1 MFKTRCP
8 KLNHLLRMKIREIT
22 DAIEQYA
29 PLRLQE
35 EWDNAG
41 IQVGDPEDD
50 ITGILLCTD
59 ATEAVVAEAIT
70 LGYNLVIAHHPLI
83 FRGLKKIMG
92 RTPVE
97 RTVAMAIKHDIT
109 IYSAHTNMDS
119 AWQGVSFR
127 MADKIGMTDVTFLD
141 DNPVAPYG
149 QQGSTSAGCGVIGN
163 IEPTSAREVLKRVKA
178 AFEVGAV
185 RYSGDADTLVS
196 RVALCGGAGGFL
208 LDKAVEMGAQLYVTA
223 DMRYHD
229 FLDNSQRIVTADIGH
244 YESEHFTKEIFL
256 EIIQKKNPTFAV
268 AFSKDE
274 ANQVNY
280 L

>member
-1 MFKTRCP
+1 
-8 KLNHLLRMKIREIT
+8 MKIKEIC

-41 IQVGDPEDD
+41 IQVGDPEAP
-50 ITGILLCTD
+50 ITGVLLCTD
-59 ATEAVVAEAIT
+59 ATEAVVAEAIER
-70 LGYNLVIAHHPLI
+70 GYNLVISHHPLI

-127 MADKIGMTDVTFLD
+127 MADKIGMTNVQFLD
-141 DNPVAPYG
+141 DNQVAPYG
-149 QQGSTSAGCGVIGN
+149 EPHCEVAGCGVVGD
-163 IEPTSAREVLKRVKA
+163 IEPMPAREVLQRVKQ

-185 RYSGDADTLVS
+185 RYSGDGDCMVS
-196 RVALCGGAGGFL
+196 RVALCGGAGSFL
-208 LDKAVEMGAQLYVTA
+208 LDKAVAMGAQLYVTA

-229 FLDNSQRIVTADIGH
+229 FLDNNQRIVVADIGH

-256 EIIQKKNPTFAV
+256 EIIQKKSPTFAV
-268 AFSKDE
+268 AFAKNE
-274 ANQVNY
+274 INQVNY

>member
-1 MFKTRCP
+1 
-8 KLNHLLRMKIREIT
+8 MKIREIT

-41 IQVGDPEDD
+41 IQVGNPDAD
-50 ITGILLCTD
+50 ITGVLLCTD
-59 ATEAVVAEAIT
+59 ATEAVVAEAIDR
-70 LGYNLVIAHHPLI
+70 GFNLVISHHPLI
-83 FRGLKKIMG
+83 FHGLKKIMG

-127 MADKIGMTDVTFLD
+127 MADKIGMTGIRFLD
-141 DNPVAPYG
+141 DNHVDPYG
-149 QQGSTSAGCGVIGN
+149 EQESTSAGCGVIGD
-163 IEPTSAREVLKRVKA
+163 IEPMTAREVLKRVKA

-185 RYSGDADTLVS
+185 RYSGDGNTIVT
-196 RVALCGGAGGFL
+196 RMALCGGAGAFL
-208 LDKAVEMGAQLYVTA
+208 LDKAVEQGAQLYVTA

-229 FLDNSQRIVTADIGH
+229 FLDWHQRIVVADIGH

-268 AFSKDE
+268 AFAKNE
-274 ANQVNY
+274 TNQVNY

>member
-1 MFKTRCP
+1 M
-8 KLNHLLRMKIREIT
+8 LVREIT
-22 DAIEQYA
+22 DAIEQFA

-41 IQVGDPEDD
+41 IQVGDPNAE

-59 ATEAVVAEAIT
+59 ATEAVVAEAIE
-70 LGYNLVIAHHPLI
+70 LGSNLVISHHPLI

-97 RTVAMAIKHDIT
+97 RAVAMAIKHDIT

-119 AWQGVSFR
+119 AWHGVSFR
-127 MADKIGMTDVTFLD
+127 MADKIGMSNVEFLD
-141 DNPVAPYG
+141 DNRVDSYG
-149 QQGSTSAGCGVIGN
+149 DAECNIAGCGVIGD
-163 IEPTSAREVLKRVKA
+163 IEPKPAREVLKQVKQ

-185 RYSGDADTLVS
+185 RYSGDGDRVVS

-208 LDKAVEMGAQLYVTA
+208 LDKAVEAGAQLYVTA

-229 FLDNSQRIVTADIGH
+229 FLDNSQRIVVADIGH

-256 EIIQKKNPTFAV
+256 EIIRKKSPTFAV
-268 AFSKDE
+268 AFAKNE
-274 ANQVNY
+274 INQVNY

>member
-1 MFKTRCP
+1 MI
-8 KLNHLLRMKIREIT
+8 IREIT
-22 DAIEQYA
+22 DSIEKFA

-41 IQVGDPEDD
+41 IQVGNPDAE

-59 ATEAVVAEAIT
+59 ATEAVVAEAIER
-70 LGYNLVIAHHPLI
+70 GFNLVISHHPLI

-97 RTVAMAIKHDIT
+97 RAVAMAIKHDIT

-127 MADKIGMTDVTFLD
+127 MAEKIGMTNLTFLD
-141 DNPVAPYG
+141 GNLVEPYG
-149 QQGSTSAGCGVIGN
+149 DVDCATAGCGVIGD
-163 IEPTSAREVLKRVKA
+163 IEPAPAREVLKRVKE

-185 RYSGDADTLVS
+185 RYSGDGNRMVS

-208 LDKAVEMGAQLYVTA
+208 LDKAVEAGAQLYVTA

-229 FLDNSQRIVTADIGH
+229 FLDNNQRIVVADIGH

-256 EIIQKKNPTFAV
+256 EIIQKKSPTFAV
-268 AFSKDE
+268 AFAKNE
-274 ANQVNY
+274 TNQVNY

>member
-1 MFKTRCP
+1 MI
-8 KLNHLLRMKIREIT
+8 IRDIT

-41 IQVGDPEDD
+41 IQVGNPEAEV
-50 ITGILLCTD
+50 TGVLLCTD
-59 ATEAVVAEAIT
+59 ATEAVVSEAIDR
-70 LGYNLVIAHHPLI
+70 GFNLVISHHPLI

-127 MADKIGMTDVTFLD
+127 MADKIGMTGVTFLD
-141 DNPVAPYG
+141 DNRVDPYG
-149 QQGSTSAGCGVIGN
+149 DGDSTQAGCGVIGD
-163 IEPTSAREVLKRVKA
+163 IEPMTAREVLKRVKE

-185 RYSGDADTLVS
+185 RYSGNADTMVT

-208 LDKAVEMGAQLYVTA
+208 LDKAVQLGAQLYVTA

-229 FLDNSQRIVTADIGH
+229 FLDNSQRIVVADIGH

-268 AFSKDE
+268 AFAKNE
-274 ANQVNY
+274 TNQVNY

>member
-1 MFKTRCP
+1 
-8 KLNHLLRMKIREIT
+8 MKIHEIT

-41 IQVGDPEDD
+41 IQVGDPDAEV
-50 ITGILLCTD
+50 TGVLLCTD
-59 ATEAVVAEAIT
+59 ATEGVVAEAIER
-70 LGYNLVIAHHPLI
+70 GMNLVISHHPLI
-83 FRGLKKIMG
+83 FHGLKKIMG

-127 MADKIGMTDVTFLD
+127 MAQKLGMTDVQFLD
-141 DNPVAPYG
+141 ANVVPPYG
-149 QQGSTSAGCGVIGN
+149 DQENTTAGCGVIGN
-163 IEPTSAREVLKRVKA
+163 IKPTPALEVMRQVKE

-185 RYSGDADTLVS
+185 RYSGDASRTVS
-196 RVALCGGAGGFL
+196 RIALCGGAGGFL
-208 LDKAVEMGAQLYVTA
+208 LDKAVEQGAELYVSA

-229 FLDNSQRIVTADIGH
+229 FLDNNRRILIADIGH
-244 YESEHFTKEIFL
+244 YESEHYTKEIFL
-256 EIIQKKNPTFAV
+256 EIIQKKSPTFAV
-268 AFSKDE
+268 AFAKNE
-274 ANQVNY
+274 TNQVNY

>member
-1 MFKTRCP
+1 
-8 KLNHLLRMKIREIT
+8 MKVREIAE
-22 DAIEQYA
+22 AIEQYA

-41 IQVGDPEDD
+41 IQVGNPEAE
-50 ITGILLCTD
+50 ITGVLLCTD
-59 ATEAVVAEAIT
+59 ATETVVGEAVA
-70 LGYNLVIAHHPLI
+70 LGYNLVISHHPLI

-127 MADKIGMTDVTFLD
+127 MADKIGMTDVAFLD
-141 DNPVAPYG
+141 DNRVDAYG
-149 QQGSTSAGCGVIGN
+149 DQCNTSAGCGVIGN
-163 IEPTSAREVLKRVKA
+163 IEPTAAIEVLKRVKA

-185 RYSGDADTLVS
+185 RYCGNPDTVIS

-208 LDKAVEMGAQLYVTA
+208 IDKAVEMGAQLYVTA

-229 FLDNSQRIVTADIGH
+229 FLDNSKRIVVADIGH

-256 EIIQKKNPTFAV
+256 EIIQKKSPTFAV
-268 AFSKDE
+268 AFAKSE
-274 ANQVNY
+274 TNQVNY

>member
-1 MFKTRCP
+1 
-8 KLNHLLRMKIREIT
+8 MKVREIA

-41 IQVGDPEDD
+41 IQVGDPEAQ
-50 ITGILLCTD
+50 ISGILLCTD
-59 ATEAVVAEAIT
+59 ATEAVVAEAISR
-70 LGYNLVIAHHPLI
+70 GYNLVIAHHPLI

-92 RTPVE
+92 RTSVE
-97 RTVAMAIKHDIT
+97 RAVAKAIKHDIT

-127 MADKIGMTDVTFLD
+127 MADKIGMKDVQFLD
-141 DNPVAPYG
+141 VNTVDPYG
-149 QQGSTSAGCGVIGN
+149 EQDSVTAGCGVIGD
-163 IEPTSAREVLKRVKA
+163 IEPMPARDVLQRVKQ

-185 RYSGDADTLVS
+185 RYSGDADAVIS

-208 LDKAVEMGAQLYVTA
+208 LDKAVAMGAQLYVTA

-229 FLDNSQRIVTADIGH
+229 FLDNCQRIVIADIGH

-268 AFSKDE
+268 AFAKNE
-274 ANQVNY
+274 TNQVNY

>member
-1 MFKTRCP
+1 
-8 KLNHLLRMKIREIT
+8 MKIREIT

-41 IQVGDPEDD
+41 IQVGDPDATV
-50 ITGILLCTD
+50 TGVLLCTD
-59 ATEAVVAEAIT
+59 ATEAVVAEAIVR
-70 LGYNLVIAHHPLI
+70 GFNLVIAHHPLI

-97 RTVAMAIKHDIT
+97 RAVAMAIKHDVT

-127 MADKIGMTDVTFLD
+127 MADKLGMTNVQFLD
-141 DNPVAPYG
+141 DNRVDPYG
-149 QQGSTSAGCGVIGN
+149 EQQCTVAGCGVIGD
-163 IEPTSAREVLKRVKA
+163 IEPMVASEVLKRVKE

-185 RYSGDADTLVS
+185 RYSGDAGRIVT

-208 LDKAVEMGAQLYVTA
+208 LDKAVARGAQLYVTA

-229 FLDNSQRIVTADIGH
+229 FLDNCHRIVVADIGH

-256 EIIQKKNPTFAV
+256 EIIRKKNPTFAV
-268 AFSKDE
+268 DFAKKE
-274 ANQVNY
+274 TNQVNY
-280 L
+280 I

>member
-1 MFKTRCP
+1 
-8 KLNHLLRMKIREIT
+8 MKIREIT

-41 IQVGDPEDD
+41 IQVGNPEADV
-50 ITGILLCTD
+50 TGVLLCTD
-59 ATEAVVAEAIT
+59 ATEAVVAEAVS

-83 FRGLKKIMG
+83 FHGLKKIMG

-109 IYSAHTNMDS
+109 VYSAHTNMDS

-127 MADKIGMTDVTFLD
+127 MADKIGLTDVEFLD
-141 DNPVAPYG
+141 DNRVDPYG
-149 QQGSTSAGCGVIGN
+149 EHSGTTAGCGVIGN
-163 IEPTSAREVLKRVKA
+163 IEPMAAREVLKRVKA

-185 RYSGDADTLVS
+185 RYSGDGNAMVS

-208 LDKAVEMGAQLYVTA
+208 LDKAVTMGAQLYVTA

-229 FLDNSQRIVTADIGH
+229 FLDNNQRIVVADIGH

-268 AFSKDE
+268 AFAKNE
-274 ANQVNY
+274 TNQVNY

>member
-1 MFKTRCP
+1 
-8 KLNHLLRMKIREIT
+8 MKIREIT
-22 DAIEQYA
+22 DAIERYA

-35 EWDNAG
+35 EWDHAG
-41 IQVGDPEDD
+41 IQVGDPEAV
-50 ITGILLCTD
+50 ITGVLLCTD
-59 ATEAVVAEAIT
+59 ATEAVVAEAVK
-70 LGYNLVIAHHPLI
+70 LGYNLVISHHPLI

-97 RTVAMAIKHDIT
+97 RTVAMAIKHDVT

-127 MADKIGMTDVTFLD
+127 MADKIGMTDSEFLD
-141 DNPVAPYG
+141 GNRVEPYG
-149 QQGSTSAGCGVIGN
+149 EQASTSAGCGVIGK
-163 IEPTSAREVLKRVKA
+163 IEPMPAREVLKKVKQ
-178 AFEVGAV
+178 AFEVGAI
-185 RYSGDADTLVS
+185 RYSGDGDRMVS

-208 LDKAVEMGAQLYVTA
+208 LDKAVELGAQLYVTA

-229 FLDNSQRIVTADIGH
+229 FLDNSQRIVVADIGH
-244 YESEHFTKEIFL
+244 YESEHYTKEIFL

-268 AFSKDE
+268 AFSKSE
-274 ANQVNY
+274 TNQVNY

>member
-1 MFKTRCP
+1 
-8 KLNHLLRMKIREIT
+8 MKIREIT

-41 IQVGDPEDD
+41 IQVGDPDAD
-50 ITGILLCTD
+50 ITGVLLCTD
-59 ATEAVVAEAIT
+59 ATEAVVAEAIDR
-70 LGYNLVIAHHPLI
+70 GFNLVIAHHPLI

-97 RTVAMAIKHDIT
+97 RAVAMAIKHDVT

-127 MADKIGMTDVTFLD
+127 MADKIGMTDVQFLD
-141 DNPVAPYG
+141 ENPVAPYG
-149 QQGSTSAGCGVIGN
+149 DQESSTAGCGVIGN
-163 IEPTSAREVLKRVKA
+163 IEPMPAREVLKRVKA
-178 AFEVGAV
+178 AFEVGAI
-185 RYSGDADTLVS
+185 RYSGDADRIVS

-208 LDKAVEMGAQLYVTA
+208 LDKAVNMGAQLYVTA

-268 AFSKDE
+268 AFSKSE
-274 ANQVNY
+274 TNQVNY

>member
-1 MFKTRCP
+1 
-8 KLNHLLRMKIREIT
+8 MKIKEIAE
-22 DAIEQYA
+22 AIEQYA

-41 IQVGDPEDD
+41 IQVGDPEAEVS
-50 ITGILLCTD
+50 GILLCTD
-59 ATEAVVAEAIT
+59 ATETVVGEAIER
-70 LGYNLVIAHHPLI
+70 GYNLVIAHHPLI

-97 RTVAMAIKHDIT
+97 RAVAMAIKHDIT

-127 MADKIGMTDVTFLD
+127 MADKIGMTNVQFLD
-141 DNPVAPYG
+141 ANGVDPYG
-149 QQGSTSAGCGVIGN
+149 QQGCTTAGCGVIGD
-163 IEPTSAREVLKRVKA
+163 IEPMPAREVLQRVKA

-185 RYSGDADTLVS
+185 RYSGDGDTLVS

-208 LDKAVEMGAQLYVTA
+208 LDKAVEQGAQLYVTA

-229 FLDNSQRIVTADIGH
+229 FLDNNQRIVVADIGH

-268 AFSKDE
+268 AFAKNE
-274 ANQVNY
+274 TNQVNY

>member
-1 MFKTRCP
+1 
-8 KLNHLLRMKIREIT
+8 MKIREIAE
-22 DAIEQYA
+22 AIEQYA

-41 IQVGDPEDD
+41 IQVGDPDAD
-50 ITGILLCTD
+50 VTGVLLCTD
-59 ATEAVVAEAIT
+59 ATEAVIAEAIG
-70 LGYNLVIAHHPLI
+70 LGYNLVISHHPLI

-127 MADKIGMTDVTFLD
+127 MADKIGMTDVVFLD
-141 DNPVAPYG
+141 DNRVDAYG
-149 QQGSTSAGCGVIGN
+149 EQGSTSAGCGVIGN
-163 IEPTSAREVLKRVKA
+163 IEPTPASEVLKRVKA

-185 RYSGDADTLVS
+185 RYCGDPCTIVT

-208 LDKAVEMGAQLYVTA
+208 IDKAVEMGAQLYVTA

-229 FLDNSQRIVTADIGH
+229 FLDNSKRIVVADIGH

-256 EIIQKKNPTFAV
+256 EIIQKKSPTFAV
-268 AFSKDE
+268 AFSKNE
-274 ANQVNY
+274 TNQVNY

>member
-1 MFKTRCP
+1 MQIK
-8 KLNHLLRMKIREIT
+8 EIT

-41 IQVGDPEDD
+41 IQVGDPEAEV
-50 ITGILLCTD
+50 TGILLCTD
-59 ATEAVVAEAIT
+59 ATETVVAEAIER
-70 LGYNLVIAHHPLI
+70 GYNLVISHHPLI

-97 RTVAMAIKHDIT
+97 RTVAMAIKHDVT

-127 MADKIGMTDVTFLD
+127 MAEKIGMTNVEFLD
-141 DNPVAPYG
+141 NHCVDSYG
-149 QQGSTSAGCGVIGN
+149 DAQCTAAGCGVIGD
-163 IEPTSAREVLKRVKA
+163 IEPKPAREVLKLVKD

-185 RYSGDADTLVS
+185 RYSGDGDCMVS

-208 LDKAVEMGAQLYVTA
+208 LDKAVEAGAQLYVTA

-229 FLDNSQRIVTADIGH
+229 FLDNSQRIVVADIGH

-256 EIIQKKNPTFAV
+256 EIIRKKSPTFAV
-268 AFSKDE
+268 AFAKNE
-274 ANQVNY
+274 TNQVNY

>member
-1 MFKTRCP
+1 
-8 KLNHLLRMKIREIT
+8 MKVKEIT
-22 DAIEQYA
+22 DVIEQYA

-41 IQVGDPEDD
+41 IQAGNPDAEA
-50 ITGILLCTD
+50 TGALLCTD
-59 ATEAVVAEAIT
+59 ATEAVIAEAIER
-70 LGYNLVIAHHPLI
+70 GFNLVIAHHPLI

-97 RTVAMAIKHDIT
+97 RAVATAIKHDIT
-109 IYSAHTNMDS
+109 VYSAHTNMDS

-127 MADKIGMTDVTFLD
+127 MADKLGMTDVEFLD
-141 DNPVAPYG
+141 GTEVTPYG
-149 QQGSTSAGCGVIGN
+149 DQESTTAGCGVIGN
-163 IEPTSAREVLKRVKA
+163 IPPTPARDVLRHVKE

-185 RYSGDADTLVS
+185 RYCGDADTMVT

-229 FLDNSQRIVTADIGH
+229 FLDNWQRIVIADIGH
-244 YESEHFTKEIFL
+244 YESEHYTKEIFL
-256 EIIQKKNPTFAV
+256 EIIQKKYPTFAV
-268 AFSKDE
+268 AFAKNE
-274 ANQVNY
+274 TNQVNY
-280 L
+280 I

>member
-1 MFKTRCP
+1 MRIK
-8 KLNHLLRMKIREIT
+8 EIAE
-22 DAIEQYA
+22 AIEQYA

-41 IQVGDPEDD
+41 IQVGDPEAEVQ
-50 ITGILLCTD
+50 GVLLCTD
-59 ATEAVVAEAIT
+59 ATEAVVAEAIER
-70 LGYNLVIAHHPLI
+70 GFNLVIAHHPLI

-97 RTVAMAIKHDIT
+97 RAVAMAIKHDIT

-127 MADKIGMTDVTFLD
+127 MADKIGMKNVQFLD
-141 DNPVAPYG
+141 VNDVPPYG
-149 QQGSTSAGCGVIGN
+149 DSNATTAGCGVIGD
-163 IEPTSAREVLKRVKA
+163 IEPAPAREVLQRVKA

-185 RYSGDADTLVS
+185 RYSGDGDTIVG

-208 LDKAVEMGAQLYVTA
+208 LDKAVAMGAQLYVTA

-229 FLDNSQRIVTADIGH
+229 FLDNSQRIVVADIGH

-268 AFSKDE
+268 AFAKNE
-274 ANQVNY
+274 TNQVNY

>member
-1 MFKTRCP
+1 MI
-8 KLNHLLRMKIREIT
+8 IRDIT

-41 IQVGDPEDD
+41 IQVGDPEAEV
-50 ITGILLCTD
+50 TGVLLCTD
-59 ATEAVVAEAIT
+59 ATESVVSEAIDR
-70 LGYNLVIAHHPLI
+70 GFNLVISHHPLI

-127 MADKIGMTDVTFLD
+127 MADKIGMTGVTFLD
-141 DNPVAPYG
+141 DNRVDPYG
-149 QQGSTSAGCGVIGN
+149 DGDSTQAGCGVIGD
-163 IEPTSAREVLKRVKA
+163 IEPMTAREVLKRVKE

-185 RYSGDADTLVS
+185 RYSGNADTMVS

-208 LDKAVEMGAQLYVTA
+208 LDKAVQLGAQLYVTA

-229 FLDNSQRIVTADIGH
+229 FLDNSQRIVVADIGH

-268 AFSKDE
+268 AFAKNE
-274 ANQVNY
+274 TNQVNY

>member
-1 MFKTRCP
+1 M
-8 KLNHLLRMKIREIT
+8 IIT
-22 DAIEQYA
+22 DITTAIEQYA

-41 IQVGDPEDD
+41 IQVGNPEAD
-50 ITGILLCTD
+50 ITGVLLCTD
-59 ATEAVVAEAIT
+59 ATEVVVAEAIA
-70 LGYNLVIAHHPLI
+70 LGYNLVISHHPLI

-127 MADKIGMTDVTFLD
+127 MADKIGMTDVQFLD
-141 DNPVAPYG
+141 DNAVPPYG
-149 QQGSTSAGCGVIGN
+149 DMNCATAGCGVIGN
-163 IEPTSAREVLKRVKA
+163 IEPMSARDALKRVKA
-178 AFEVGAV
+178 AFEVGAI
-185 RYSGDADTLVS
+185 RYSGDAESMVS

-229 FLDNSQRIVTADIGH
+229 FLDNSQRIVVADIGH

-268 AFSKDE
+268 AFAKKE
-274 ANQVNY
+274 LNQVNY

>member
-1 MFKTRCP
+1 MI
-8 KLNHLLRMKIREIT
+8 IRDIT

-41 IQVGDPEDD
+41 IQVGDPEAEV
-50 ITGILLCTD
+50 TGVLLCTD
-59 ATEAVVAEAIT
+59 ATEAVVSEAIDR
-70 LGYNLVIAHHPLI
+70 GFNLVISHHPLI

-127 MADKIGMTDVTFLD
+127 MADKIGMTGVTFLD
-141 DNPVAPYG
+141 DNRVDPYG
-149 QQGSTSAGCGVIGN
+149 DGDSTQAGCGVIGD
-163 IEPTSAREVLKRVKA
+163 IEPMTAREVLKRVKE

-185 RYSGDADTLVS
+185 RYSGNADTMVT

-208 LDKAVEMGAQLYVTA
+208 LDKAVQLGAQLYVTA

-229 FLDNSQRIVTADIGH
+229 FLDNSQRIVVADIGH

-268 AFSKDE
+268 AFAKNE
-274 ANQVNY
+274 TNQVNY

>member
-1 MFKTRCP
+1 MFKTQCP

-41 IQVGDPEDD
+41 IQVGNPEDD

-70 LGYNLVIAHHPLI
+70 LGYNLVIAHHPLS

>member
-1 MFKTRCP
+1 
-8 KLNHLLRMKIREIT
+8 MKIREIT

-41 IQVGDPEDD
+41 IQVGDPDAD
-50 ITGILLCTD
+50 ITGVLLCTD
-59 ATEAVVAEAIT
+59 ATEAVVAEAIER
-70 LGYNLVIAHHPLI
+70 GFNLVIAHHPLI

-97 RTVAMAIKHDIT
+97 RAVAMAIKHDIT

-127 MADKIGMTDVTFLD
+127 MADKIGMTNVQFLD
-141 DNPVAPYG
+141 DNRVDPYG
-149 QQGSTSAGCGVIGN
+149 EQQSTSAGCGVIGD
-163 IEPTSAREVLKRVKA
+163 IEPMAAREVMKRVKE

-185 RYSGDADTLVS
+185 RYSGDGDCIVT

-208 LDKAVEMGAQLYVTA
+208 LDKAVAMGAQLYVTA

-229 FLDNSQRIVTADIGH
+229 FLDNAQRIVVADIGH

-268 AFSKDE
+268 DFAKKE
-274 ANQVNY
+274 TNQVNY

>member
-1 MFKTRCP
+1 
-8 KLNHLLRMKIREIT
+8 MKVKEIT
-22 DAIEQYA
+22 GSIEQYA

-41 IQVGDPEDD
+41 IQVGDPEAD
-50 ITGILLCTD
+50 ITGVVLCTD
-59 ATEAVVAEAIT
+59 ATEAVVAEAIERHC
-70 LGYNLVIAHHPLI
+70 NLVISHHPLI

-119 AWQGVSFR
+119 AWQGVSWR
-127 MADKIGMTDVTFLD
+127 MAQKLGMTDVEFLERKTVD
-141 DNPVAPYG
+141 TYG
-149 QQGSTSAGCGVIGN
+149 DEGHETAGCGVIGN
-163 IEPTSAREVLKRVKA
+163 IEPMPAVEVLKRVKA

-185 RYSGDADTLVS
+185 RYSGDAAATVS
-196 RVALCGGAGGFL
+196 RVALCGGAGAFL
-208 LDKAVEMGAQLYVTA
+208 LDEAVNQGAQMYVTA

-229 FLDNSQRIVTADIGH
+229 FLDNNQRIVIADIGH
-244 YESEHFTKEIFL
+244 YESEHYTKEIFL

-268 AFSKDE
+268 VFAKDE
-274 ANQVNY
+274 TNQVNY

>member
-1 MFKTRCP
+1 
-8 KLNHLLRMKIREIT
+8 MKIREIT

-41 IQVGDPEDD
+41 IQVGDPDAD
-50 ITGILLCTD
+50 ITGVLLCTD
-59 ATEAVVAEAIT
+59 ATEVVVAEAIER
-70 LGYNLVIAHHPLI
+70 GCNLVIAHHPLI

-97 RTVAMAIKHDIT
+97 RTVAMAIKNDIT

-127 MADKIGMTDVTFLD
+127 MADKIGMTNVRFLDANDVT
-141 DNPVAPYG
+141 PYG
-149 QQGSTSAGCGVIGN
+149 DEESTTAGCGVIGD
-163 IEPTSAREVLKRVKA
+163 IEPMTAREVLQRVKA
-178 AFEVGAV
+178 AFDVGAV
-185 RYSGDADTLVS
+185 RYSGNGDTRVT

-208 LDKAVEMGAQLYVTA
+208 LDKAVQQGAQLYVTA

-229 FLDNSQRIVTADIGH
+229 FLDNNQRIVMADIGH

-268 AFSKDE
+268 AFAKNE

>member
-1 MFKTRCP
+1 
-8 KLNHLLRMKIREIT
+8 MKIREIT

-41 IQVGDPEDD
+41 IQVGNPDAD
-50 ITGILLCTD
+50 ITGVLLCTD
-59 ATEAVVAEAIT
+59 ATDAVVAEAIDR
-70 LGYNLVIAHHPLI
+70 GFNLVISHHPLI
-83 FRGLKKIMG
+83 FHGLKKIMG

-119 AWQGVSFR
+119 AWQDVSFR
-127 MADKIGMTDVTFLD
+127 MADKIGMTGIRFLD
-141 DNPVAPYG
+141 DNHVDPYG
-149 QQGSTSAGCGVIGN
+149 EQESTSAGCGVIGD
-163 IEPTSAREVLKRVKA
+163 IEPMTAREVLKRVKA

-185 RYSGDADTLVS
+185 RYSGDGNTIVT
-196 RVALCGGAGGFL
+196 RMALCGGAGAFL
-208 LDKAVEMGAQLYVTA
+208 LDKAVEQGAQLYVTA

-229 FLDNSQRIVTADIGH
+229 FLDNSQRIVVADIGH

-268 AFSKDE
+268 AFAKNE
-274 ANQVNY
+274 INQVNY

>member
-1 MFKTRCP
+1 
-8 KLNHLLRMKIREIT
+8 MKIREIT

-41 IQVGDPEDD
+41 IQVGNPEADV
-50 ITGILLCTD
+50 TGVLLCTD
-59 ATEAVVAEAIT
+59 ATETVVAEAIDR
-70 LGYNLVIAHHPLI
+70 GYNLVISHHPLI

-127 MADKIGMTDVTFLD
+127 MAQKIGMTNVQFLD
-141 DNPVAPYG
+141 TNTVQPYG
-149 QQGSTSAGCGVIGN
+149 DEDTTTAGCGVIGD
-163 IEPTSAREVLKRVKA
+163 IDPMPAREVLKRVKE

-185 RYSGDADTLVS
+185 RYSGDGNTLVS
-196 RVALCGGAGGFL
+196 RMALCGGAGGFL
-208 LDKAVEMGAQLYVTA
+208 LDKSVEMGAQLYVTA

-229 FLDNSQRIVTADIGH
+229 FLDNSQRIVVADIGH

-256 EIIQKKNPTFAV
+256 EIIQKKSPTFAV
-268 AFSKDE
+268 AFAKSE
-274 ANQVNY
+274 TNQVNY

>member
-1 MFKTRCP
+1 
-8 KLNHLLRMKIREIT
+8 MKIREIAE
-22 DAIEQYA
+22 AIEQYA

-41 IQVGDPEDD
+41 IQVGDPDAD
-50 ITGILLCTD
+50 VTGVLLCTD
-59 ATEAVVAEAIT
+59 ATEAVIAEAIG
-70 LGYNLVIAHHPLI
+70 LGYNLVISHHPLI

-127 MADKIGMTDVTFLD
+127 MADKIGMTDVVFLD
-141 DNPVAPYG
+141 DNRVDAYG
-149 QQGSTSAGCGVIGN
+149 EQGSTSAGCGVIGN
-163 IEPTSAREVLKRVKA
+163 IEPTPASEVLKRVKA

-185 RYSGDADTLVS
+185 RYCGDPDTIVT

-208 LDKAVEMGAQLYVTA
+208 IDKAVEMGAQLYVTA
-223 DMRYHD
+223 DMCYHD
-229 FLDNSQRIVTADIGH
+229 FLDNSKRIVVADIGH

-256 EIIQKKNPTFAV
+256 EIIQKKSPTFAV
-268 AFSKDE
+268 AFSKNE
-274 ANQVNY
+274 TNQVNY

>member
-1 MFKTRCP
+1 MRIK
-8 KLNHLLRMKIREIT
+8 EIAE
-22 DAIEQYA
+22 AIEQYA

-41 IQVGDPEDD
+41 IQVGNPEAE
-50 ITGILLCTD
+50 ITGVLLCTD
-59 ATEAVVAEAIT
+59 ATETVVAEAISR
-70 LGYNLVIAHHPLI
+70 GYNLVISHHPLI

-127 MADKIGMTDVTFLD
+127 MADKIGMTDVEFLD
-141 DNPVAPYG
+141 NNPVDPYG
-149 QQGSTSAGCGVIGN
+149 EQDHTSAGCGVIGN
-163 IEPTSAREVLKRVKA
+163 IEPMPAREVLKRVKE

-185 RYSGDADTLVS
+185 RYSGDGDGLVT

-208 LDKAVEMGAQLYVTA
+208 LDKAVAMGAQLYVTA

-229 FLDNSQRIVTADIGH
+229 FLDNSQRIVVADIGH

-256 EIIQKKNPTFAV
+256 EIIQKKSPTFAV
-268 AFSKDE
+268 AFAKNE
-274 ANQVNY
+274 TNQVNY

>member
-1 MFKTRCP
+1 M
-8 KLNHLLRMKIREIT
+8 MKIREIT

-41 IQVGDPEDD
+41 IQVGDPDTD
-50 ITGILLCTD
+50 ITGVLLCTD
-59 ATEAVVAEAIT
+59 ATEAVVGEAIS
-70 LGYNLVIAHHPLI
+70 LGYNLVISHHPLI

-97 RTVAMAIKHDIT
+97 RTVAMAIKNDIT

-127 MADKIGMTDVTFLD
+127 MADKIGMTGVQFLD
-141 DNPVAPYG
+141 DNRVEPYG
-149 QQGSTSAGCGVIGN
+149 EQESIMAGCGVIGD
-163 IEPTSAREVLKRVKA
+163 IEPKPAREVLKRVKA

-185 RYSGDADTLVS
+185 RYSGDGDRMVS

-208 LDKAVEMGAQLYVTA
+208 LDKAVEQGAQLYVTA

-229 FLDNSQRIVTADIGH
+229 FLDNSQRIVVADIGH

-256 EIIQKKNPTFAV
+256 EIIQKKSPTFAV
-268 AFSKDE
+268 AFAKSE
-274 ANQVNY
+274 TNQVNY